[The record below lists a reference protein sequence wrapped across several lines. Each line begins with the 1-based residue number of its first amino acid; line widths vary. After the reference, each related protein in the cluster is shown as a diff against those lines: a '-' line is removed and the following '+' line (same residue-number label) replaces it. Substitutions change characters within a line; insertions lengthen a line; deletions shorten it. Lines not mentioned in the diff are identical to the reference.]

1 MERQMQPLV
10 RRSISPT
17 PTRRAASLGASLAL
31 VVLAGTA
38 PAQAPVRSRVELSGI
53 PALNFDSDE
62 GFGYGAVLAAY
73 DYGSNRARYA
83 WTIEPTVFLT
93 TRGRR
98 DYTIF
103 FDAPGGATHHY
114 RYTAFAGRE
123 EQLAAPYY
131 GIGNATLYDPSLE
144 SGSTRYF
151 YRYGRDRLRA
161 TFDVQHSIGRPE
173 LRALFG
179 AGISNDRIDLTP
191 FDSGSTLI
199 ERELAGRTPPL
210 EHTNYL
216 RAGITWDTRDR
227 EIAPHSGTWI
237 DLLAQRV
244 DTRVGASSDYARWTG
259 TARHYQPLGDRLTF
273 ATRLVVQDVAG
284 AAPFYVLGD
293 IQTTQQWQDGLG
305 GSSSIRGLPK
315 DRYVGKGLMF
325 ANNELRWRAAD
336 FKLLR
341 RPSSVVLSAFADAG
355 RVWSDG
361 LDLSSAAE
369 GLHAGYGGG
378 ARLGLGDSFVIAT
391 DVGHSSQANAA
402 IYVGL
407 GYLF

>member
-1 MERQMQPLV
+1 MPPFVHRSLGSNA
-10 RRSISPT
+10 RRG
-17 PTRRAASLGASLAL
+17 AASFGAF
-31 VVLAGTA
+31 VVLTVIAGAATA
-38 PAQAPVRSRVELSGI
+38 QTPGRSRVELSGI

-62 GFGYGAVLAAY
+62 GFGYGVVLAAY
-73 DYGSNRARYA
+73 DYKAPGASYD

-98 DYTIF
+98 DYTVF
-103 FDAPGGATHHY
+103 FDAPASASHGF

-131 GIGNATLYDPSLE
+131 GIGNTTLFDPSVE
-144 SGSTRYF
+144 TGSTRYF

-161 TFDVQHSIGRPE
+161 TFDVQHSVGRPD
-173 LRALFG
+173 LRVLFG
-179 AGISNDRIDLTP
+179 AGASNDRIDLTP

-199 ERELAGRTPPL
+199 ERELAGQTLQL

-227 EIAPHSGTWI
+227 EIAPHSGMWI
-237 DLLAQRV
+237 DLLVQRV
-244 DTRVGASSDYARWTG
+244 DTRFGASSDYTRWTG
-259 TARHYQPLGDRLTF
+259 AARRYQPLGDRLTL
-273 ATRLVVQDVAG
+273 ANRLVLQDIAG

-315 DRYVGKGLMF
+315 DRYVGKGLIV

-336 FKLLR
+336 FNLLR
-341 RPSSVVLSAFADAG
+341 RPSSVVLSAFADVG

-361 LDLSSAAE
+361 VDLSTIVD

-378 ARLGLGDSFVIAT
+378 ARLAFGDSFVIAT
-391 DVGHSSQANAA
+391 DVGHSSQTSAA